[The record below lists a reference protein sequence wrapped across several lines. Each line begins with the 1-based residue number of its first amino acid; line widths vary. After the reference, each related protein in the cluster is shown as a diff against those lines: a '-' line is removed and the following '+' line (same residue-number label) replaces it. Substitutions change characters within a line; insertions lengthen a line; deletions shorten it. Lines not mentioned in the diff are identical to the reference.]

1 MSHFHD
7 ETCPTFFNLLTPSP
21 VQFKWLTEAHKPPC
35 YDQRGGT
42 DGTNWI
48 GILIFAI
55 NKYLLFAADKD
66 VTEIDKI
73 SVIHSV
79 WNDSDW
85 DGVLEN
91 DPPPTLYSHNRSLQ
105 ENFGPKVKGK
115 QTFMFAA
122 YPLSGLTDGNFR
134 KYLWKGKNIDSKI
147 YSNAHR
153 HDIGIMG

>member
-1 MSHFHD
+1 M
-7 ETCPTFFNLLTPSP
+7 P
-21 VQFKWLTEAHKPPC
+21 
-35 YDQRGGT
+35 
-42 DGTNWI
+42 
-48 GILIFAI
+48 
-55 NKYLLFAADKD
+55 FAAGKD

-122 YPLSGLTDGNFR
+122 YPYPGRLTATLENTFE
-134 KYLWKGKNIDSKI
+134 KEKMLIWKI